1 MSEREKVLGKPK
13 EEEPEVEAHKVLKP
27 SRGEGEAP
35 EGQGERREGEDE
47 EPDVE
52 AHKFLHKG
60 G

>member
-1 MSEREKVLGKPK
+1 MSEREKVLDEPK
-13 EEEPEVEAHKVLKP
+13 EEEPEVEAHKKLKP

-35 EGQGERREGEDE
+35 EGQGERSEDE

-52 AHKFLHKG
+52 GHVFQHKG